1 MRKMISKR
9 INYIPA
15 EWGVKDEEG
24 KITAF
29 IRFTRMDNDYSM
41 YGDDADVY
49 EEFEREGFTLTK
61 TAKDYAEAYKWL
73 KDNAEDSIGG

>member
-9 INYIPA
+9 LNYIPV

-29 IRFTRMDNDYSM
+29 VRFTRMGNDYSM

-49 EEFEREGFTLTK
+49 EEFEREGFTLSK
-61 TAKDYAEAYKWL
+61 ECSGYAEAYKWL
-73 KDNAEDSIGG
+73 NKNAEDSIRG

>member
-9 INYIPA
+9 LSYIPV

-29 IRFTRMDNDYSM
+29 VRFTRMDNDFSM

-61 TAKDYAEAYKWL
+61 VAKDYAEAYKWL
-73 KDNAEDSIGG
+73 KGNAEDSIGG

>member
-1 MRKMISKR
+1 MRKMITKR
-9 INYIPA
+9 INYIPV
-15 EWGVKDEEG
+15 EWGIKDDG
-24 KITAF
+24 KIVAF
-29 IRFTRMDNDYSM
+29 VRFVALDNDYST

-61 TAKDYAEAYKWL
+61 VAKDYAKAYKWL

>member
-9 INYIPA
+9 LNYIPV
-15 EWGVKDEEG
+15 EWGIKEEAS
-24 KITAF
+24 KIIAF
-29 IRFTRMDNDYSM
+29 VRFTRMDNDYSM

-61 TAKDYAEAYKWL
+61 TANDYTEAYKWL

>member
-1 MRKMISKR
+1 MRRAISKR
-9 INYIPA
+9 INYIPV

-29 IRFTRMDNDYSM
+29 VRFTRMDNDYSM
-41 YGDDADVY
+41 YGDDAGVY

-61 TAKDYAEAYKWL
+61 SVKDYAEAYKWL
-73 KDNAEDSIGG
+73 RDNAEDSIGG